1 VPYPFLPG
9 VLMYRSGD
17 LAVRRGADLHFLGR
31 KDQQVKVRG
40 FRVELGEVE
49 AVILKH
55 PDIQEAVAGLRGS
68 GADQRLLAWIVARP
82 GAEPGPSEIREHCA
96 QLLPSYMVPASFV
109 LLDALPLGTTGKIER
124 SGLPVPDI
132 SQNSS
137 RAPQTPL
144 EISVAKTVAEVLGAS
159 AVGADDDFFALGGH
173 SLAAT
178 RAVLWL
184 SAEHGLPLTVQML
197 FERPTVAGLAR
208 ALELLRW
215 AAEHATA
222 DPDGAA
228 QREVG
233 EL

>member
-1 VPYPFLPG
+1 VPYPFSPG

-55 PDIQEAVAGLRGS
+55 PDVQEVVVGLRGS
-68 GADQRLLAWIVARP
+68 GVDQRLLAWIVARP
-82 GAEPGPSEIREHCA
+82 GAEPGPAEIREHCA

-109 LLDALPLGTTGKIER
+109 LLAALPLGTTGKIER

-208 ALELLRW
+208 TLELLRW
-215 AAEHATA
+215 AAVPAA
-222 DPDGAA
+222 AGPDGAA